1 MKNKFGSKLKI
12 MALSLL
18 IIAMLLFMHNENA
31 DYKYW
36 IALVISI
43 ISLAV
48 INYESFRKN
57 NKV

>member
-1 MKNKFGSKLKI
+1 MKNKFVGKLKI

-18 IIAMLLFMHNENA
+18 IVAMLLFMHNENA

-43 ISLAV
+43 ISIIV
-48 INYESFRKN
+48 INLEFFKKN
-57 NKV
+57 NKE